1 MVLTSQFEQGDREDH
16 FPRRQFHLFVGP
28 FFFSQR
34 LLVLGYL
41 FKILV
46 EELGLVRVGQR

>member
-16 FPRRQFHLFVGP
+16 FPRRQFYLFVGL

-34 LLVLGYL
+34 LLVLGYRPDTARDAR
-41 FKILV
+41 
-46 EELGLVRVGQR
+46 GGVRIG